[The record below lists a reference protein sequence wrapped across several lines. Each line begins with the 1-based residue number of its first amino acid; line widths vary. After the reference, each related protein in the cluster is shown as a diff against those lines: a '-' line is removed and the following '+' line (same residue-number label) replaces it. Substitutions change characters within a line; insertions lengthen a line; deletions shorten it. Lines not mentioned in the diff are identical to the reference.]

1 MISLALLGQTFAQM
15 RQSRNADDGIQP
27 KSVRRRELTVGS
39 SATCARRGSLLV
51 AHTGDNGR
59 RPARP
64 VTGGHLPRRSDG
76 AGEHRRLAA
85 PTVGMAL
92 AAEGARAGFLPAG
105 LPELG

>member
-51 AHTGDNGR
+51 AQLCRSWHPPGTEAIWVASGEQER
-59 RPARP
+59 R
-64 VTGGHLPRRSDG
+64 T
-76 AGEHRRLAA
+76 
-85 PTVGMAL
+85 TV
-92 AAEGARAGFLPAG
+92 
-105 LPELG
+105 